1 MKKITYAIIITT
13 ALLGS
18 FSSANA
24 ASSHFQTA
32 HFYGLHQAAHQAAIA
47 HMTAGV
53 PIPSSAVDHA
63 RLMVTRPEA
72 YTPDLSGGPRG
83 GLGCDGS
90 PYSEGC

>member
-24 ASSHFQTA
+24 ATSHFQTT
-32 HFYGLHQAAHQAAIA
+32 HFYRLHPAHQAAIA
-47 HMTAGV
+47 HLTAGV

-63 RLMVTRPEA
+63 SLRVTRPEA
-72 YTPDLSGGPRG
+72 YAPDLSGGPRRAG
-83 GLGCDGS
+83 CTGLFNC
-90 PYSEGC
+90 